1 MNIFYNILRGD
12 VFVGDYEDEHQDA
25 MKSNILYMINFIFM
39 LDPE

>member
-1 MNIFYNILRGD
+1 MFHNIIRVD
-12 VFVGDYEDEHQDA
+12 VFVGDYEDEDQDV